1 MTIADLDFE
10 SFWDRLEGPDADNW
24 PVWIHDRQPRARRT
38 REAILRTAHKL
49 LHARPYVEVTLREI
63 AEETGVSVG
72 AVYDRFPSKEAILTV
87 LGLVTFSG
95 TIRKFEAELSVLPD
109 EAGLEDVIDAYVG
122 ALVDELHRH
131 SFLIQEI
138 RARAG
143 EVPEL
148 RALLQQ
154 TNRRV
159 HDAFLARAR
168 KAIADLPGDATE
180 SRLQFGLFLANAA
193 AREAILSGALSVYGL
208 PLRLPELKEEISD
221 VFAGYL
227 RIR

>member
-1 MTIADLDFE
+1 MTMADLDFE
-10 SFWDRLEGPDADNW
+10 SFWDLLEGPDADNS

-38 REAILRTAHKL
+38 REAILRTAYEL
-49 LHARPYVEVTLREI
+49 LQSRPYVEVTLRAI

-95 TIRKFEAELSVLPD
+95 TTRKFEAALNVLPD

-122 ALVDELHRH
+122 TLVDELHRH
-131 SFLIQEI
+131 SVLIQVI

-148 RALLQQ
+148 RALLQR
-154 TNRRV
+154 TNQRV
-159 HDAFLARAR
+159 HEAFLARAR
-168 KAIADLPGDATE
+168 KSTADLPGAAAE
-180 SRLQFGLFLANAA
+180 PRLRFGLFLANAA
-193 AREAILSGALSVYGL
+193 AREAILSGALGVYGL
-208 PLRLPELKEEISD
+208 PLRLPELKGEISD

-227 RIR
+227 RIK